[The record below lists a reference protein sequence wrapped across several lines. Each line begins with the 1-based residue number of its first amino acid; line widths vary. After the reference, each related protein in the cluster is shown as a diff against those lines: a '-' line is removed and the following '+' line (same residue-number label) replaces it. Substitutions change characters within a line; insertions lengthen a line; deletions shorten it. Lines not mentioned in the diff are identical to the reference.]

1 MGLFESIFS
10 KNKEVEF
17 SFDLDFMQDKSKR
30 LYMKKLAIDTC
41 TSFLARTIGQS
52 EFRVKDNGQFIKDEL
67 YYRLNLRPNKNQTAS
82 TFWQDIIVKL
92 IYENEVLV
100 VQSDDKDLL
109 VADSFTHTEY
119 AVFEDS
125 FSNVTVKDFTFKR
138 TFKQSEVMHL
148 RYSNESLARLID
160 EMYVDYGELFGRIL
174 ASQKRKN
181 QIRSTVKVD
190 ANTAKNEDALAK
202 LQEFINKMYK
212 AVGEK
217 DIAIMP
223 EQPGFEYKEHF
234 SGGGNGIQSVD
245 EINKITN
252 GFFDQVATA
261 IGIPLSLIRGDMA
274 DVEKVTK
281 NYMMYTINPLLKKIR
296 DEINAKFFEKKDFLN
311 GSQLEIKPV
320 SYQNIFDLANA
331 IDKLRSSGVMN
342 GNQIRSELG
351 LDIVDD
357 PIMEEYFITKNYQTS
372 AQAFEGGEK
381 NESKTS
387 V

>member
-10 KNKEVEF
+10 KNKAVEF
-17 SFDLDFMQDKSKR
+17 SFDLDLMQDKSKR
-30 LYMKKLAIDTC
+30 LYMKKLALDTC
-41 TSFLARTIGQS
+41 VSFLARTIGQS
-52 EFRVKDNGQFIKDEL
+52 EFRVKENGQFIKDEL

-82 TFWQDIIVKL
+82 TFWQEIISKL
-92 IYENEVLV
+92 IYENEALV
-100 VQSDDKDLL
+100 VKSDDGDLL
-109 VADSFTHTEY
+109 VADSFEHTKY

-125 FSNVTVKDFTFKR
+125 FSDVTVKDFTFKR

-160 EMYVDYGELFGRIL
+160 EMYIDYGDLFGRIL

-190 ANTAKNEDALAK
+190 ANTAKNEKALAD

-217 DIAIMP
+217 DVAIMP

-245 EINKITN
+245 EVNKITN

-261 IGIPLSLIRGDMA
+261 IGIPLPLIRGDMA

-311 GSQLEIKPV
+311 GSQLDIKPV

-331 IDKLRSSGVMN
+331 IDKLRSSGVVN
-342 GNQIRSELG
+342 GNEIRSELG
-351 LDIVDD
+351 LEIVDD
-357 PIMEEYFITKNYQTS
+357 AIMQEYFITKNYQTS
-372 AQAFEGGEK
+372 SQAFEGGENK
-381 NESKTS
+381 VEET

>member
-1 MGLFESIFS
+1 
-10 KNKEVEF
+10 
-17 SFDLDFMQDKSKR
+17 
-30 LYMKKLAIDTC
+30 MKKLALDTC
-41 TSFLARTIGQS
+41 VSFLARTIGQS
-52 EFRVKDNGQFIKDEL
+52 EFRVKENGQFIKDEL

-82 TFWQDIIVKL
+82 TFWQEIISKL
-92 IYENEVLV
+92 IYENEALV
-100 VQSDDKDLL
+100 VKSDDGDLL
-109 VADSFTHTEY
+109 VADSFEHTKY

-125 FSNVTVKDFTFKR
+125 FSDVTVKDFTFKR

-160 EMYVDYGELFGRIL
+160 EMYIDYGDLFGRIL

-190 ANTAKNEDALAK
+190 ANTAKNEKALAD

-217 DIAIMP
+217 DVAIMP

-245 EINKITN
+245 EVNKITN

-261 IGIPLSLIRGDMA
+261 IGIPLPLIRGDMA

-311 GSQLEIKPV
+311 GSQLDIKPV

-331 IDKLRSSGVMN
+331 IDKLRSSGVVN
-342 GNQIRSELG
+342 GNEIRSELG
-351 LDIVDD
+351 LEIVDD
-357 PIMEEYFITKNYQTS
+357 AIMQEYFITKNYQTS
-372 AQAFEGGEK
+372 SQAFEGGENK
-381 NESKTS
+381 VEET

>member
-1 MGLFESIFS
+1 MGIFETIFS
-10 KNKEVEF
+10 KNKAVEF

-30 LYMKKLAIDTC
+30 LYMKKLTLDTC
-41 TSFLARTIGQS
+41 ASFLARTIGQS
-52 EFRVKDNGQFIKDEL
+52 EFRVKENGQFIKDEL

-82 TFWQDIIVKL
+82 TFWQDIICKL
-92 IYENEVLV
+92 IHENKALV
-100 VQSDDKDLL
+100 VQSDDGDLL
-109 VADSFTHTEY
+109 VADSFMHTEY
-119 AVFEDS
+119 AVFEDT
-125 FSNVTVKDFTFKR
+125 FTDVTVKDFTFRR
-138 TFKQSEVMHL
+138 TFKQSDVMHL
-148 RYSNESLARLID
+148 RYSNESLAPLID
-160 EMYVDYGELFGRIL
+160 GMYSDYGELFGRML

-190 ANTAKNEDALAK
+190 ANTAKNADALAK

-217 DIAIMP
+217 DVAIMP

-234 SGGGNGIQSVD
+234 SGSGNGIQSID

-261 IGIPLSLIRGDMA
+261 LGIPLPLIRGDMA

-311 GSQLEIKPV
+311 GSQLDIKPV

-331 IDKLRSSGVMN
+331 IDKLRSSGVVN
-342 GNQIRSELG
+342 GNEIRSELG
-351 LDIVDD
+351 LEIVEDA
-357 PIMEEYFITKNYQTS
+357 IMEEYFITKNYQTS
-372 AQAFEGGEK
+372 SQAFEGGENK
-381 NESKTS
+381 DEKT